1 MNKVENQQEQ
11 QVWDILY
18 AITDPEIPVL
28 SIIDLGIVKK
38 IELQSNNEVKI
49 SITPTYTACPAM
61 DAIAINIKLQLLQF
75 GFSKVTV
82 ELVLNP
88 SWSTNDITEIGK
100 QKLKEYGIAPPKGN
114 ANGLIQG
121 VVECPQCNSTNTIV
135 ISEFGSTACKALY
148 KCNNCLEPFDYFK
161 CY

>member
-1 MNKVENQQEQ
+1 MNKVEHQQEQ

-114 ANGLIQG
+114 ANSLIQG